1 MRRSIATVSVVVLG
15 LALTQGT
22 AHAAPSTATP
32 ALGAPAAKPAPGA
45 KPAGVN
51 PFLALPPAGAKVD
64 YRAWSKY
71 LKAQAGA
78 KAAARLKNLAAANSP
93 ALKVAAAAPVA
104 VDEDEPD
111 GTSGSNDTTGT
122 AQEIGVFG
130 TAANKSPKIRILGS
144 LDNESVAVSAIAP
157 STEDD
162 GDIPAAADTGIN
174 TARDGATTTG
184 TIGDGPYGSAGTG
197 TNDYDFYSIT
207 ANTGQ
212 VITAKTATPTGLLDT
227 VLALYDADGTLVAFN
242 DDFSGLDSQLQYRV
256 PATGTFYAAVAGFG
270 GEPVD
275 PFDSSVGVG
284 DGSEG
289 PYTVTF
295 TAGAVDA
302 DFYAVKLRAGDVLGA
317 SVKGSATALDI
328 YDSAARLV
336 HGSEQDA
343 SFIYP
348 MESPLPG
355 GGNAAN
361 DYVATTAG
369 WYYIGLENGSGAYDV
384 TVEGYRPVLQ
394 GAKPVQTLFLD
405 FDGARANTGGVF
417 GGTGNV
423 TLSPFSA
430 FVAKWGLTNADR
442 DRLIDAVVAGVTE
455 NIQQDMIAKGLN
467 NRFKL
472 KVLNSKDNPDPW
484 GKANV
489 SRIIVGGTIAE
500 SGIPTIGIAESI
512 DPGNFNTEE
521 TAFVLLDEL
530 SQPAGPEDSLNTYV
544 TPASDKVAFIGHA
557 LSNVIAHEGGHF
569 FGDFHTDNED
579 AQVNVMDAG
588 GTGFANLFGVGP
600 DGVGGTAD
608 DPDVDFGE
616 DQFIPA
622 EGFTGIEDTL
632 GRIDFGVT
640 S

>member
-1 MRRSIATVSVVVLG
+1 MRRSIGTVSVVVLG

-22 AHAAPSTATP
+22 AHAAPSA
-32 ALGAPAAKPAPGA
+32 ADPAAKPAAGA
-45 KPAGVN
+45 KPAGAN

-64 YRAWSKY
+64 YRAWNKY
-71 LKAQAGA
+71 LKAQAAA
-78 KAAARLKNLAAANSP
+78 KAAARLATLRALKSP

-104 VDEDEPD
+104 IDEDEPD

-122 AQEIGVFG
+122 AQEIPEFG
-130 TAANKSPKIRILGS
+130 TAAAKAPKIRILGS
-144 LDNESVAVSAIAP
+144 LDNESVSVSEIAP

-162 GDIPAAADTGIN
+162 GDIPAARDTGV
-174 TARDGATTTG
+174 TADREGATTTG

-197 TNDYDFYSIT
+197 TNDYDFYALT
-207 ANTGQ
+207 AGAGQ
-212 VITAKTATPTGLLDT
+212 VITAKTGTPTGLLDT
-227 VLALYDADGTLVAFN
+227 VLALYDAEGTLVAFN

-256 PATGTFYAAVAGFG
+256 PAAGTFYVAVAGYG

-275 PFDSSVGVG
+275 PFDSSVGIG

-289 PYTVTF
+289 PYTVTI

-302 DFYAVKLRAGDVLGA
+302 DFYAIKLRAGDVLGA
-317 SVKGSATALDI
+317 SVKGSATSLDI
-328 YDSAARLV
+328 YDSAQRLV

-348 MESPLPG
+348 FESPLPG

-369 WYYIGLENGSGAYDV
+369 WYYIGVDSGSGAYDI

-394 GAKPVQTLFLD
+394 GAKPAQTLFLD

-442 DRLIDAVVAGVTE
+442 DRLIDAVTAGVTE
-455 NIQQDMIAKGLN
+455 NIKQDMIAKGLN

-472 KVLNSKDNPDPW
+472 KVTNSKDDPDTW
-484 GKANV
+484 GKPNV

-530 SQPAGPEDSLNTYV
+530 SQPAGPEDSLNTYI

-557 LSNVIAHEGGHF
+557 LGNVIAHEGGHF

-588 GTGFANLFGVGP
+588 RTGFANLFGVGP

>member
-1 MRRSIATVSVVVLG
+1 MRRSIATVSAVVLG

-22 AHAAPSTATP
+22 AHAAPSKAEP
-32 ALGAPAAKPAPGA
+32 APKPAPGA
-45 KPAGVN
+45 KPAGAN
-51 PFLALPPAGAKVD
+51 PFLALPPSGAKVD
-64 YRAWSKY
+64 YAAWSKY
-71 LKAQAGA
+71 LKGQASA
-78 KAAARLKNLAAANSP
+78 KAAARLKTLAALKSP

-104 VDEDEPD
+104 IDEDEPD
-111 GTSGSNDTTGT
+111 GTSGSNDTTAT
-122 AQEIGVFG
+122 AQEIDVFG
-130 TAANKSPKIRILGS
+130 TAAKKSPKIRVLGS
-144 LDNESVAVSAIAP
+144 LDNETISVSTIAP

-162 GDIPAAADTGIN
+162 GDINKAADTGVN
-174 TARDGATTTG
+174 GSRDGATTTG

-197 TNDYDFYSIT
+197 TNDYDFYQVT
-207 ANTGQ
+207 ASAGQ
-212 VITAKTATPTGLLDT
+212 VITVKTATPTGLLDT
-227 VLALYDADGTLVAFN
+227 VIALYAADGTQVAFN
-242 DDFSGLDSQLQYRV
+242 DDFSGLDSQLQYRA
-256 PATGTFYAAVAGFG
+256 PASGTFYAAVAGYG
-270 GEPVD
+270 GAPVD
-275 PFDSSVGVG
+275 PFDSSQGIG

-289 PYTVTF
+289 PYTVTL
-295 TAGAVDA
+295 TAGSVDA
-302 DFYAVKLRAGDVLGA
+302 DFYAVKLRPGDVVGA
-317 SVKGSATALDI
+317 SVSGSATSLDI
-328 YDSAARLV
+328 YDSAQRLV

-343 SFIYP
+343 TFIFP

-361 DYVATTAG
+361 DYVATQAG
-369 WYYIGLENGSGAYDV
+369 WYYVGVENGSGPYQI

-394 GAKPVQTLFLD
+394 GATPTQTLFLD
-405 FDGARANTGGVF
+405 FDGGRFNTGGTF

-442 DRLIDAVVAGVTE
+442 NRLIDAVVAGVTE
-455 NIQQDMIAKGLN
+455 NLKQDMIASGLN
-467 NRFKL
+467 ARFKL

-489 SRIIVGGTIAE
+489 SRIVVGGTIAE

-512 DPGNFNTEE
+512 DPGNFATEE
-521 TAFVLLDEL
+521 TAYVLLDEL
-530 SQPAGPEDSLNTYV
+530 SQPSGPEDSLNTYI

-569 FGDFHTDNED
+569 FGNFHTDNED

-616 DQFIPA
+616 DTFIPA
-622 EGFTGIEDTL
+622 EGFTGTEDTL
-632 GRIDFGVT
+632 GRVAFGLT

>member
-22 AHAAPSTATP
+22 AHAAPSTA
-32 ALGAPAAKPAPGA
+32 GAAAKPAPA
-45 KPAGVN
+45 AMPAGVN
-51 PFLALPPAGAKVD
+51 PFLALPPAGTKVD
-64 YRAWSKY
+64 YTSWNKY
-71 LKAQAGA
+71 LKAEAGA
-78 KAAARLKNLAAANSP
+78 KAAARLQTLTALKSP

-104 VDEDEPD
+104 IDEDEPD
-111 GTSGSNDTTGT
+111 GTSGSNDTTAT
-122 AQEIGVFG
+122 AQEIAEFG
-130 TAANKSPKIRILGS
+130 TAANKAPKIRILGS
-144 LDNESVAVSAIAP
+144 VDNEAISISDITP

-162 GDIPAAADTGIN
+162 GDIPAARDTGIN
-174 TARDGATTTG
+174 GTRDGATTTG

-197 TNDYDFYSIT
+197 TNDYDFYALT
-207 ANTGQ
+207 ASTGQ
-212 VITAKTATPTGLLDT
+212 VITVKTATPTGLLDT
-227 VLALYDADGTLVAFN
+227 VVALYDAAGTLVAFN
-242 DDFSGLDSQLQYRV
+242 DDFSGLDSQLQFRV
-256 PATGTFYAAVAGFG
+256 PATGTFYAAVAGYG

-289 PYTVTF
+289 AYTVTL

-317 SVKGSATALDI
+317 SVKGSATSLDV
-328 YDSAARLV
+328 YDSAQRLV

-348 MESPLPG
+348 MASPLPG

-361 DYVATTAG
+361 DYVATKAG
-369 WYYIGLENGSGAYDV
+369 WYYIGVDGGSGAYDI

-394 GAKPVQTLFLD
+394 GAKPTQTLFLD

-442 DRLIDAVVAGVTE
+442 NRLIDAITAGVTE
-455 NIQQDMIAKGLN
+455 NIKQDMIDKGLN

-472 KVLNSKDNPDPW
+472 KVTNSKDDPDTW
-484 GKANV
+484 GKPNV

-512 DPGNFNTEE
+512 DPGNFNTQE

-530 SQPAGPEDSLNTYV
+530 SQPAGASDSLNTYI

-569 FGDFHTDNED
+569 FGDFHTDNTD
-579 AQVNVMDAG
+579 DQVNLMDAG
-588 GTGFANLFGVGP
+588 GTGFPNLFGVGP

>member
-1 MRRSIATVSVVVLG
+1 MRRSIATMSAVVLG

-22 AHAAPSTATP
+22 AHAAPSQA
-32 ALGAPAAKPAPGA
+32 APAPKPVAGA

-51 PFLALPPAGAKVD
+51 PFLALPPAGTKVD
-64 YRAWSKY
+64 YHAWTKY
-71 LKAQAGA
+71 LKAQASS
-78 KAAARLKNLAAANSP
+78 KAAARLKNLAATNSP

-111 GTSGSNDTTGT
+111 GTSGSNDSTAT
-122 AQEIGVFG
+122 AQEIALFG

-144 LDNESVAVSAIAP
+144 LDNEAVSVSEIAP

-162 GDIPAAADTGIN
+162 GDIPAAADTGVN
-174 TARDGATTTG
+174 GTHDGATTTG

-197 TNDYDFYSIT
+197 TNDYDFYSVT

-212 VITAKTATPTGLLDT
+212 VITVKTATPTGDLDS
-227 VLALYDADGTLVAFN
+227 VVALYDAEGTLVAFN

-275 PFDSSVGVG
+275 PFDSSVGFG
-284 DGSEG
+284 GGSEG
-289 PYTVTF
+289 PYTVTV
-295 TAGAVDA
+295 TAGSVDA

-317 SVKGSATALDI
+317 SVKGSATSLDV
-328 YDSAARLV
+328 YDSAGRLV

-348 MESPLPG
+348 FASPLPG

-361 DYVATTAG
+361 DYVATTTG
-369 WYYIGLENGSGAYDV
+369 WYYLGLDGGSGAYDV

-394 GAKPVQTLFLD
+394 GAKPTQTLFLD

-442 DRLIDAVVAGVTE
+442 DRLIDAVTAGVTE
-455 NIQQDMIAKGLN
+455 NIRQDMIEKGLN
-467 NRFKL
+467 ARFKL
-472 KVLNSKDNPDPW
+472 KVTNSKDDPDTW
-484 GKANV
+484 GKPNV

-512 DPGNFNTEE
+512 DPGNFATQE

-530 SQPAGPEDSLNTYV
+530 SQPAGPEDSLNTYI
-544 TPASDKVAFIGHA
+544 TPESDKVAFIGHA
-557 LSNVIAHEGGHF
+557 LGNVIAHEGGHF

-579 AQVNVMDAG
+579 DQVNVMDAG
-588 GTGFANLFGVGP
+588 GTGFANLF
-600 DGVGGTAD
+600 GVGGTAD